1 MLSAAT
7 RFLSTMQERLN
18 PLREDASVEA
28 PYQIDDIRQAML
40 RCLDTEVCERYP
52 QVQRRILMAAN
63 VPTLWF
69 LRPELLM
76 ALAAR
81 SGEQAA
87 HEVIDE
93 ISAMFEGLLPQ
104 SLNARPSRLQ
114 R

>member
-7 RFLSTMQERLN
+7 RFLSTMQGMLN
-18 PLREDASVEA
+18 PLRDTSSAES

-40 RCLDTEVCERYP
+40 RCLDAEVCERYP

-63 VPTLWF
+63 VSALWF

-87 HEVIDE
+87 HEVLNE
-93 ISAMFEGLLPQ
+93 ISVMFEGLLPQ

>member
-1 MLSAAT
+1 MLTVTT
-7 RFLSTMQERLN
+7 RFLSTMQGMLN
-18 PLREDASVEA
+18 PLRDTASAEA

-40 RCLDTEVCERYP
+40 RCLDAEICERYP

-63 VPTLWF
+63 VPSLWF
-69 LRPELLM
+69 LRPELLT

-87 HEVIDE
+87 HEVLDE
-93 ISAMFEGLLPQ
+93 ISAMFEGLLPK

>member
-18 PLREDASVEA
+18 PLREDSSAQA

-40 RCLDTEVCERYP
+40 RCLDPESSEQFPHVE
-52 QVQRRILMAAN
+52 RRILTASN
-63 VPTLWF
+63 VPALWF

-76 ALAAR
+76 VLSAR

-93 ISAMFEGLLPQ
+93 ISAMFDGLLPK
-104 SLNARPSRLQ
+104 SLNSRPSRLQ